1 MRRKKY
7 KVTGMSCAACA
18 ARVEKAVSGL
28 DGVESC
34 AVNLLT
40 GDMGVEGE
48 VSSAE
53 VVHAVEA
60 AGYGAHPED
69 DSEAHARPTKDVSE
83 DGREIRSLRARLI
96 ASVAFL
102 LPLMYISMG
111 HVMWGWPLFA
121 PLAGDP
127 LALGM
132 LELLLTGAVL
142 LINQRFFVSG
152 TRSLLHGAPNMD
164 TLVALGAAAAFGY
177 STVVLFGMS
186 GMLVNGDTAGAA
198 HGLHGLYFE
207 SAAMILTLI
216 TLGKMLEAYAKGR
229 TTDAL
234 QSLLALAPE
243 TATVLR
249 GEKEQVLPIAEVRRG
264 DIMLIR
270 PGEIFSFWTLV
281 GDPSARRGFRDGLVI
296 AGGKTGSGVGGGMC
310 QFTNL
315 IHWMVLHSDLD
326 IIEHHHHD
334 GMDLFPD
341 YGRQIPFG
349 TGTSIF
355 YNYLDYRFQNDTD
368 RTYQLAVWTDGEYLH
383 GELLADRPQQYS
395 YHIECRNEFFSRE
408 EDGVYRNNEIW
419 RHKIDVHT
427 GEETEAVLLRRN
439 HAKLPM
445 IPPV

>member
-111 HVMWGWPLFA
+111 HVMWEWPLFA

-152 TRSLLHGAPNMD
+152 TRSLLHGAPNSD
-164 TLVALGAAAAFGY
+164 
-177 STVVLFGMS
+177 
-186 GMLVNGDTAGAA
+186 NPPW
-198 HGLHGLYFE
+198 
-207 SAAMILTLI
+207 
-216 TLGKMLEAYAKGR
+216 R
-229 TTDAL
+229 
-234 QSLLALAPE
+234 
-243 TATVLR
+243 
-249 GEKEQVLPIAEVRRG
+249 LPITGRG
-264 DIMLIR
+264 I
-270 PGEIFSFWTLV
+270 
-281 GDPSARRGFRDGLVI
+281 
-296 AGGKTGSGVGGGMC
+296 
-310 QFTNL
+310 
-315 IHWMVLHSDLD
+315 
-326 IIEHHHHD
+326 
-334 GMDLFPD
+334 
-341 YGRQIPFG
+341 
-349 TGTSIF
+349 
-355 YNYLDYRFQNDTD
+355 
-368 RTYQLAVWTDGEYLH
+368 
-383 GELLADRPQQYS
+383 
-395 YHIECRNEFFSRE
+395 
-408 EDGVYRNNEIW
+408 
-419 RHKIDVHT
+419 
-427 GEETEAVLLRRN
+427 
-439 HAKLPM
+439 LPTASK
-445 IPPV
+445 